1 MQMTAASNT
10 SEVTELY
17 QDAAEELR
25 QFLLCKT
32 GNAQQAEEIAQD
44 TYSKLCRLNHYRDIR
59 DQRCYL
65 FIMAVRLAVSALGRR
80 QLATN
85 RRTLGKNLDSR
96 KFQGTGEAIAYRSL
110 VNELQTEAIKDAL
123 VELSDKTRY
132 IFLLHRYRGL
142 SHSAIARHLA
152 LPVSAIE
159 SHIDLALG
167 NIKHVASEF
176 STLCERRRRSY

>member
-1 MQMTAASNT
+1 
-10 SEVTELY
+10 
-17 QDAAEELR
+17 
-25 QFLLCKT
+25 
-32 GNAQQAEEIAQD
+32 
-44 TYSKLCRLNHYRDIR
+44 
-59 DQRCYL
+59 
-65 FIMAVRLAVSALGRR
+65 MAVRLAVSALGRR

-142 SHSAIARHLA
+142 SYSAIARHLA
-152 LPVSAIE
+152 LPVTFE
-159 SHIDLALG
+159 HLWQ
-167 NIKHVASEF
+167 
-176 STLCERRRRSY
+176 RP